1 MKKGY
6 KKLMACGLAAALMVT
21 SLPELG
27 FFGSKTASAAEGDGI
42 YTVRSTNTSDI
53 QVPDAPAEFRDLSAE
68 EITQEAGTGWNL
80 GNTLDAWTG
89 DNYLT
94 GETLWQNV
102 VTTKAIIKSVHD
114 MGFNTIRIPV
124 TWGANINE
132 DYSVMEQ
139 WMSRV
144 QEVVDY
150 AISEEMYVILNMH
163 HDGARNDDPT
173 PHGWLNVDG
182 PDEDFDVVREKFN
195 GIWTTIAERFK
206 NYDEHLMFAAMNE
219 VFGDDPLMDGNDK
232 DHNTDCLGWKP
243 QYGYTEEEKEL
254 LLIEFERIAQLNQ
267 DFVDVIR
274 ASGGNNDMRWIVV
287 QPHNTMTYAVF
298 DEELGFEMPVDTAQ
312 RIMLEVHDYDAFS
325 LTNSVD
331 EEVKNSWAQHFA
343 RLQSDFVEQGI
354 PVVIG
359 EYGFVGGEDARK
371 ASCEG
376 VAYLLKKYSLIGCVW
391 DNNSDFNGDNYK
403 VIDRTAMKPSNGC
416 VASLMRG
423 FYNVTDPS
431 KIVYKTEV
439 IPMTEINLDVSS
451 LDMKAGET
459 QTLTAQAG
467 APADTNDVIV
477 WSTSDANI
485 ASVYHG
491 RIKANSP
498 GTVKITAKALTG
510 TAVKVVNVTVAPKE
524 LDDPTTDITT
534 NYEAIELAKGQETY
548 LTAETNNS
556 EKVRYISDNETIATV
571 SCDGRVLAKDNGS
584 ANIKVVTADGYSVT
598 VPVTVKRAE
607 MGNIAD
613 QLKLVIR
620 AQYNSGSDDTYYGG
634 VMTGSEFITIKS
646 DGTYTL
652 SLDTAVDLPQEAKDK
667 GVTNL
672 NGLGA
677 LYIYDYDV
685 ATQNA
690 KKSEIPEDT
699 MISYSSIKINGEEL
713 LLGETQDYY
722 AVKGLIFDTG
732 NPFNV
737 WEGSVVQRDKYV
749 VKSNAISFPA
759 IENPTKI
766 EITFSVKGYK
776 EEIKPTE
783 KPTSTP
789 GNTVSPNVPKNTVA
803 PSANPA
809 GKKPAKVANVK
820 LKAAKKKMT
829 VTWKKQAGM
838 KYKVA
843 YSTSKAKL
851 AKLKNGKVSAKGVKV
866 VNATSAKKV
875 IKKLKSKKK
884 YYVKVCAYTTVKG
897 KKAYGKW
904 SAVKNKKVK

>member
-6 KKLMACGLAAALMVT
+6 KKLLAYGLAAALMVT
-21 SLPELG
+21 SMPAWG
-27 FFGSKTASAAEGDGI
+27 FSGSKTASAEEGEGI
-42 YTVRSTNTSDI
+42 YTVRSANTSDI
-53 QVPDAPAEFRDLSAE
+53 QVPDAAAEFRDLSAE

-102 VTTKAIIKSVHD
+102 VTTKALIKSVHD

-124 TWGANINE
+124 TWGANIND

-144 QEVVDY
+144 QEIVDY
-150 AISEEMYVILNMH
+150 AISEDMYVILNLH

-182 PDEDFDVVREKFN
+182 PDESFDAVREKFS
-195 GIWTTIAERFK
+195 GLWTTIAERFK
-206 NYDEHLMFAAMNE
+206 NYDEHLIFAAMNE

-232 DHNTDCLGWKP
+232 KHNNDCLGWKP

-267 DFVDVIR
+267 DFVDVVR
-274 ASGGNNDMRWIVV
+274 ASGGNNDMRWIAI
-287 QPHNTMTYAVF
+287 QPHNTMIHAVF
-298 DEELGFEMPVDTAQ
+298 DEELGFEMPVDTSQ
-312 RIMLEVHDYDAFS
+312 RIMMEVHDYDAFS
-325 LTNSVD
+325 LTKSMNED
-331 EEVKNSWAQHFA
+331 EKNSYAQQFA
-343 RLQSDFVEQGI
+343 MLQSNYVEQGI

-359 EYGFVGGEDARK
+359 EYGFREKGNVRK
-371 ASCEG
+371 ASFEG
-376 VAYLLKKYSLIGCVW
+376 VGYLLKKYSLIGCAW
-391 DNNSDFNGDNYK
+391 DNNSDSSGDNYRI
-403 VIDRTAMKPSNGC
+403 IDRTAMKPSDNS
-416 VASLMRG
+416 VAAILRG

-431 KIVYKTEV
+431 EVAYETET
-439 IPMTEINLDVSS
+439 IPMTEIEVDASTLEMTAG
-451 LDMKAGET
+451 DM
-459 QTLTAQAG
+459 QTLTAQAS

-477 WSTSDANI
+477 WSTSDANV

-491 RIKANSP
+491 MVRAKSP

-510 TAVKVVNVTVAPKE
+510 TAVKEITVTVAPKE

-534 NYEAIELAKGQETY
+534 NYETIELAKGQETY

-556 EKVRYISDNETIATV
+556 EKVRFVSDNEPIVNV
-571 SCDGRVLAKDNGS
+571 SCDGRVLAKENGS
-584 ANIKVVTADGYSVT
+584 ANIKVVTSDGYSVT

-607 MGNIAD
+607 VGNIAD
-613 QLKLVIR
+613 QLRLVIR
-620 AQYNSGSDDTYYGG
+620 AQYNSGSGDSYYGG
-634 VMTGSEFITIKS
+634 SMMGSEFITIKS

-652 SLDTAVDLPQEAKDK
+652 SLDTAVDLPKEATEK

-685 ATQNA
+685 ASKNT
-690 KKSEIPEDT
+690 KRSEIPEDT

-722 AVKGLIFDTG
+722 AVKGSIFDTG
-732 NPFNV
+732 NPFNA
-737 WEGSVVQRDKYV
+737 WEGSVVQRDKFE
-749 VKSNAISFPA
+749 VKSNSISFPA

-776 EEIKPTE
+776 EEIKATE
-783 KPTSTP
+783 QPTSTP
-789 GNTVSPNVPKNTVA
+789 NNTVAPNVPKNTVA
-803 PSANPA
+803 PSANPVV
-809 GKKPAKVANVK
+809 KKPAKVGNVK

-866 VNATSAKKV
+866 VDSTSAKKV

-884 YYVKVCAYTTVKG
+884 YYVKVCAYTTVNG
-897 KKAYGKW
+897 KKTYGKW
-904 SAVKNKKVK
+904 SAVKNKKIK

>member
-6 KKLMACGLAAALMVT
+6 KKLLACGLAAALMVT
-21 SLPELG
+21 SMPDWG
-27 FFGSKTASAAEGDGI
+27 FSGSKTASAAEEEGI
-42 YTVRSTNTSDI
+42 YTVRYSNTSDI
-53 QVPDAPAEFRDLSAE
+53 AVPDAATDFQDLTAE
-68 EITQEAGTGWNL
+68 EITQEAGMGWNL

-89 DNYLT
+89 ENFLT
-94 GETLWQNV
+94 GETLWQSV
-102 VTTKAIIKSVHD
+102 KTTKALIKSVHD

-124 TWGANINE
+124 TWGANINA
-132 DYSVMEQ
+132 DYSVVEE

-150 AISEEMYVILNMH
+150 AISEDMYVILNVH
-163 HDGARNDDPT
+163 HDGCRNDDPT

-182 PDEDFDVVREKFN
+182 PDEDFDVVREKFS
-195 GIWTTIAERFK
+195 GLWTTIAERFK

-254 LLIEFERIAQLNQ
+254 LLIEFERIALLNQ
-267 DFVDVIR
+267 DFVDAVR
-274 ASGGNNDMRWIVV
+274 ASGGNNDMRWVVV
-287 QPHNTMTYAVF
+287 QPHNTMIHAVF

-312 RIMLEVHDYDAFS
+312 RVMLEVHDYDSFS
-325 LTNSVD
+325 LSSSPN
-331 EEVKNSWAQHFA
+331 EEVKNSYAQQFA
-343 RLQSDFVEQGI
+343 RLQRDFVEQGV

-359 EYGFVGGEDARK
+359 EFGFVGTENVRR

-376 VAYLLKKYSLIGCVW
+376 VGYLLKKYSLIGCIW
-391 DNNSDFNGDNYK
+391 DNNGDAGGDNYK
-403 VIDRTAMKPSNGC
+403 VIDRTAMKPSGEC
-416 VASLMRG
+416 VSSLLRG

-431 KIVYKTEV
+431 EISYKTEP
-439 IPMTEINLDVSS
+439 IPMTEMEINASS
-451 LDMKAGET
+451 LDLKAGET
-459 QTLTAQAG
+459 QTLTAQAS
-467 APADTNDVIV
+467 APAGTNDVIV

-485 ASVYHG
+485 ASVYNG
-491 RIKANSP
+491 QIKANSP

-510 TAVKVVNVTVAPKE
+510 TAMKEVNVTVSPKE

-534 NYEAIELAKGQETY
+534 NYETIELAKGQETF

-556 EKVRYISDNETIATV
+556 EKVRYISDNESIVNV
-571 SCDGRVLAKDNGS
+571 SCDGRVLAKENGS

-598 VPVTVKRAE
+598 VPVTVKKAE
-607 MGNIAD
+607 VDNIAE
-613 QLKLVIR
+613 QLRLVIR
-620 AQYNSGSDDTYYGG
+620 AQYNVGSDDTYYGG
-634 VMTGSEFITIKS
+634 TMIGSEYITIKS

-685 ATQNA
+685 ASKNT

-713 LLGETQDYY
+713 LSEETQDYY
-722 AVKGLIFDTG
+722 AVKGSIFDTG
-732 NPFNV
+732 NPFNA
-737 WEGSVVQRDKYV
+737 WDGSVVQRDKFV
-749 VKSNAISFPA
+749 VKSNSISFPA
-759 IENPTKI
+759 IDNPSKM
-766 EITFSVKGYK
+766 EITFSIKGYK
-776 EEIKPTE
+776 EEIKATE
-783 KPTSTP
+783 QPASTP

-803 PSANPA
+803 PSA
-809 GKKPAKVANVK
+809 KPAVKNPVKVGNVK
-820 LKAAKKKMT
+820 LKAAKKKLT
-829 VTWKKQAGM
+829 VSWKKQAGM

-866 VNATSAKKV
+866 VNATTTKKV

-884 YYVKVCAYTTVKG
+884 YYVKVCAYTTVNG
-897 KKAYGKW
+897 KKTYGKW